1 MKKLL
6 MTLAI
11 LAMFVPGAAS
21 AQDWWSDDWGYRQ
34 AISVDATGVVAGE
47 VENAPVLVR
56 LHAGNVDFTRLKDD
70 GSDLRFVAADGTPLD
85 FHLESF
91 NRQAEIALAWVEL
104 PEVSSGSRTI
114 YAYYGNEG
122 ASSALSPADTY
133 DGEQSLVVHFADGAA
148 PRDETANAN
157 TIGSFTGQLVPEG
170 LVAGGAR
177 FDGESRMQVAASP
190 SLTVPAGGEM
200 TVSAW
205 IKPAGEMPADAAL
218 YTKLGAAGSR
228 LVIGLRGATPYV
240 SVDGAEAAAP
250 APLPSGS
257 WAHLAVTAGDGAVRL
272 YVDGAEAAQLAADL
286 PALGGSEIVGANG
299 ELPGF
304 MGDIDEL
311 WRANTARS
319 ADFVAFAANSQG
331 RDAAVVQVSG
341 EAQVAEEAGGH
352 NYVSILFGALT
363 LDAWIVIA
371 ILTAM
376 LAIAIAVMVAKA
388 GLLSRVERAN
398 DTFRQDFYRSS
409 GEAGLHDGL
418 VNSDKLSWPE
428 VSTLGRLFAV
438 GREETRQR
446 LAEGRRSARDQF
458 ALAPQSVAAI
468 RAAMDAQMARE
479 GQRLNARLVLLTI
492 AISGGPFLGLLG
504 TVIGVMIVF
513 ASVAAAGDVNIN
525 AIAPGIAAALLA
537 TVAGLAVA
545 IPALF
550 GYNWLLSRVEKIET
564 DNQVF
569 VDELEKRLAETY
581 RPSSAAASVS
591 G

>member
-1 MKKLL
+1 MKRVFVALCAML
-6 MTLAI
+6 MA
-11 LAMFVPGAAS
+11 VPSAAS
-21 AQDWWSDDWGYRQ
+21 AQEWWSDDWGYRQ
-34 AISVDATGVVAGE
+34 AISVNAEGVVGDE
-47 VENAPVLVR
+47 IDNAPVLVR
-56 LHAGNVDFTRLKDD
+56 LHAGNVDFTRLQDD
-70 GSDLRFVAADGTPLD
+70 GSDLRFVTADGTPLD

-91 NRQAEIALAWVEL
+91 NRQAEIALAWVKL
-104 PEVSSGSRTI
+104 PEVSSGSQTI
-114 YAYYGNEG
+114 YAYYGNGE
-122 ASSALSPADTY
+122 ASAALSPADTY
-133 DGEQSLVVHFADGAA
+133 DGEQSLVVHFADGAS

-157 TIGSFTGQLVPEG
+157 AIGSFSGQLIPEG

-177 FDGESRMQVAASP
+177 FGAENQMQVAGSQ
-190 SLTVPAGGEM
+190 SLTVPAGGGM

-205 IKPAGEMPADAAL
+205 IKPDNQLPAEAAI
-218 YTKLGAAGSR
+218 YTKLGEAGSR

-240 SVDGAEAAAP
+240 SVNGAEAAAQ

-257 WAHLAVTAGDGAVRL
+257 WAHLAVTAGEGAVRL
-272 YVDGAEAAQLAADL
+272 YVDGNEVAQLAADL
-286 PALGGSEIVGANG
+286 PALGGGEIIGANG

-304 MGDIDEL
+304 MGDVDEV

-319 ADFVAFAANSQG
+319 ADFIAFAANSQG
-331 RDAAVVQVSG
+331 RDATVVQVSG
-341 EAQVAEEAGGH
+341 EAQEAGESGEH
-352 NYVSILFGALT
+352 NYLGILFGALT

-371 ILTAM
+371 ILAVM
-376 LAIAIAVMVAKA
+376 LAIAIAVMVLKA

-398 DTFRQDFYRSS
+398 ETFRREFRRNS

-468 RAAMDAQMARE
+468 RAAMDAEMARE
-479 GQRLNARLVLLTI
+479 GQRLNARMVLLTI

-504 TVIGVMIVF
+504 TVIGVMITF
-513 ASVAAAGDVNIN
+513 AGVAAAGDVNIN

-550 GYNWLLSRVEKIET
+550 GYNWLLSRVEKIEI

-569 VDELEKRLAETY
+569 VDELEKRIAETY
-581 RPSSAAASVS
+581 RPSLAAAAA
-591 G
+591 